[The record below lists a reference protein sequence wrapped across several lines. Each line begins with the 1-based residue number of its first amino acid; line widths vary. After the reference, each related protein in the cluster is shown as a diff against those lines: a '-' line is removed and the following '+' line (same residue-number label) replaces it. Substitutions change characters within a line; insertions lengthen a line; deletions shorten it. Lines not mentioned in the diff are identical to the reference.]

1 MAAVV
6 ISIALQKG
14 GVGKSTTAQA
24 LASTLGFKHKKTLL
38 IDMDSQANV
47 TYASG
52 IDTPDKTITDVL
64 GGDCRPDDA
73 AIKCKFYDILAADE
87 YLTNVEISDDIEPT
101 LLKDAIKPIKD
112 KYDFIIIDTPP
123 ALGNLS
129 VNALVAS
136 ENVEISDDIEPTL
149 LKDAIKPIKDKY
161 DFIIIDTP
169 PALGNLSVNAL
180 VASDYVV
187 IPVEPRPFAMQGL
200 GALHNTLQSVQ
211 NSLNPAL
218 KVLGILLIKYSNRT
232 VLNRDIKDMIADYA
246 QQMGTVVFDTTIREG
261 IAVAEAQTMRK
272 PLIDYAKS
280 SKPNIDYK
288 AFTTE
293 VLKKIGE

>member
-6 ISIALQKG
+6 ISVALQKG
-14 GVGKSTTAQA
+14 GVGKTTTSQA
-24 LASTLGFKHKKTLL
+24 LASTLGFKKKKTLL
-38 IDMDSQANV
+38 IDMDSQGNV

-52 IDTPDKTITDVL
+52 VDTPVKTITDVL
-64 GGDCRPDDA
+64 GGDCKPDEA
-73 AIKCKFYDILAADE
+73 LIHCKYYDLLAADE
-87 YLTNVEISDDIEPT
+87 YLTNVEGSEEVEPT
-101 LLKDAIKPIKD
+101 LLKNSIAELRSR
-112 KYDFIIIDTPP
+112 YDFI
-123 ALGNLS
+123 
-129 VNALVAS
+129 V
-136 ENVEISDDIEPTL
+136 
-149 LKDAIKPIKDKY
+149 
-161 DFIIIDTP
+161 IDTP

-187 IPVEPRPFAMQGL
+187 IPCEPRPFALQGL
-200 GALHNTLQSVQ
+200 GALYTTIQSVQ

-232 VLNRDIKDMIADYA
+232 VLNRDVKDMIEDYA
-246 QQMGTVVFDTTIREG
+246 KQMHTVVFDTSIREG
-261 IAVAEAQTMRK
+261 IVVGEAQTVRE